1 MEYLNKLQQW
11 AKDNGVEM
19 PKGMQAPM
27 LLRVID
33 ENLDDEQL
41 KDFVRQANME
51 GNDKLALDAAERSAD
66 DAAGMEKHGD
76 KLIGLFTE
84 SEGDAIVSASNK
96 EFVSKFRSLIGQ
108 RDGDVDSNGLPTDQ
122 FERRV
127 ANAFLGMLFRNMP
140 AKERAALLNGLVN
153 HPDKY
158 GLVGLY
164 RGLAKKAPK
173 LIKLAQQSKDFSL
186 DDILPQV
193 IDAIMDF
200 KANRE
205 QFKNDPDMYL
215 NQSRLDGKD
224 LKGDARD
231 LFKLLA
237 SAKYQSQVARILQG
251 YIDRAKMEVSSPNLF
266 NETRNRGQLLQSVLA
281 AEQERLEANG
291 GTAVDAYLDNGSF
304 DDADMPTVEGERRVS
319 DTPKKAA
326 KRNPMLRG
334 SVENETRTQ
343 EQTAAETDVEDSFA
357 EQISK
362 AAKAVADGFG
372 FKVVVHRNDADLP
385 AEVQEDLAAFG
396 EGTHAE
402 SWVGSD
408 GVVHLVASRLESSE
422 AAARKVL
429 HEIVGHNGL
438 AALFKGRNTD
448 AWNDMVEKLWEQ
460 HKSDILKRCEAY
472 VGAEGFDVDTN
483 EGRGNLVE
491 EWLARLAETNRKPM
505 WWKSIVSKVRALLR
519 SLGLGV
525 EYSDVDIQQLLA
537 DAATA
542 ARRAQDA
549 NMEDANIRFSLVT
562 DKKIEQEFN
571 EDGKYITTYRSAMLG
586 DDGKLY
592 PPMATKGGE
601 GMEIGKVYRSDE
613 HPELRGKDGKFP
625 LKSDMRDSKAS
636 GTVPAAYNP
645 YFHSQ
650 AGMLNDQ
657 FAVAYDKSKMVTVKC
672 RVLKS
677 DIESGY
683 QAEGAKD
690 PVGYAEWATSGPVTR
705 QMRKRGGRT
714 VILSRYIMPVDI
726 VEQKEVAK
734 WIKDFIGDEDVTI
747 PWNVVNQSLRDE
759 LEKIGVKVGSEA
771 EFREAE
777 RIKNEKKKQ
786 RKVTGK
792 TGNRYSVA
800 KPVQD
805 ETSPIPQGPLPP
817 IANIMRQRTARS
829 PISNLRAL
837 RLPAIVMLGRKLG
850 GNLSAVDRI
859 KRKPSALGVFR
870 EGTREIEV
878 LRSLVKPHQLG
889 DQWVVPQGKE
899 DQKAEIIKDYWA
911 ERDIPR
917 DEIEI
922 VMKTDEAAKEVTIKA
937 IWHDKSQTLLK
948 KVLGHEIGHLIDY
961 NQGETTTHGNVLGT
975 VGGMGYKYLRK
986 IIGET
991 PDNQID
997 FEKFEKRKKELHK
1010 QAEGLAGKKPK
1021 DADEL
1026 KAWRETVKAE
1036 YANLLTSECE
1046 QNGWFQAAVIREE
1059 LIANT
1064 EWWSGEI
1071 GSDPNYRRYRTSP
1084 MELFAEAMSVL
1095 LNAPDK
1101 FAKQLPETWRM
1112 LQNYQK
1118 ERPEF
1123 HKAWQG
1129 LMRMM
1134 NNEDAYNEALDKLA
1148 DAGYT
1153 ADENTYREIV
1163 KNNNNLWLDFCSLFH
1178 QFSYIEDAA
1187 MKLVKSGEVKFDDT
1201 PLAPI
1206 VAKTHMTEQTLY
1218 LAKAQRFVAPLN
1230 KVGID
1235 NHTIGKFLEWK
1246 RIVNDPKI
1254 NKGHI
1259 INPNGMTVYDAED
1272 ALNGLHKKLGDEK
1285 WQMLEDWHKKLWQ
1298 LRQEFVID
1306 LAEKSGAYT
1315 KELITQMRENEW
1327 YSYRA
1332 VIEKIYDDNGKE
1344 KASSGL
1350 GQIYGLKGTLNP
1362 IANPLG
1368 WTYEHDIMLM
1378 RGIRENMARR
1388 ATVEFMKRYFPELI
1402 ERVNKFSSW
1411 NKSNPPVGWSNLV
1424 VLENGKPVTYRIVK
1438 NWVSGFEP
1446 NMLIN
1451 GPVGRVIYHPVIQFP
1466 LKLFRRSWTTFAAT
1480 FMMGNPVRDYGSSVL
1495 KLGGIA
1501 PNVGIWEFTKQ
1512 WAKGMKESFGFEFM
1526 DDFKTAKKIMESA
1539 FGIRFRDNID
1549 DFPLMEEA
1557 LRRNILQPERGY
1569 DRVNELGG
1577 EVGDKSEELF
1587 RRYGVIESRNPKWDK
1602 WEKIDRLGLVYKYA
1616 NFIEKITTSFE
1627 RGAKLGGLLAL
1638 KNAGMSEGEVNYN
1651 VSKNI
1656 GSPDFQDRGIL
1667 TPIVN
1672 IVFIFSNASIQGMSS
1687 TWNSLKAN
1695 PKAFA
1700 VRFMTTVGTA
1710 VTIQWLLESGV
1721 LRNALLSMYG
1731 GDKDKAEEN
1740 ILYRMLDWMQK
1751 MYGKI
1756 THYNRYHFLC
1766 MPIPFTEQEDGSVFM
1781 LRIPYAENAKL
1792 PAMIMHAALDAA
1804 HTDIEKD
1811 KNLMNETVD
1820 ALLGQG
1826 LNLNPVIKGGM
1837 DVGTMLAGNNP
1848 YDYYR
1853 GRQAVKY
1860 SEWEAGGLRRFKGAT
1875 SYLYNQYSP
1884 VSQLKYDTR
1893 DPYLAFN
1900 LFAQTSGIGA
1910 FIKPQKYGE
1919 TEQSRAVTAKKRR
1932 KKLNG
1937 KASTFYR

>member
-1 MEYLNKLQQW
+1 
-11 AKDNGVEM
+11 
-19 PKGMQAPM
+19 
-27 LLRVID
+27 
-33 ENLDDEQL
+33 
-41 KDFVRQANME
+41 
-51 GNDKLALDAAERSAD
+51 
-66 DAAGMEKHGD
+66 
-76 KLIGLFTE
+76 
-84 SEGDAIVSASNK
+84 
-96 EFVSKFRSLIGQ
+96 
-108 RDGDVDSNGLPTDQ
+108 
-122 FERRV
+122 
-127 ANAFLGMLFRNMP
+127 
-140 AKERAALLNGLVN
+140 
-153 HPDKY
+153 
-158 GLVGLY
+158 
-164 RGLAKKAPK
+164 
-173 LIKLAQQSKDFSL
+173 
-186 DDILPQV
+186 
-193 IDAIMDF
+193 
-200 KANRE
+200 
-205 QFKNDPDMYL
+205 
-215 NQSRLDGKD
+215 
-224 LKGDARD
+224 
-231 LFKLLA
+231 
-237 SAKYQSQVARILQG
+237 
-251 YIDRAKMEVSSPNLF
+251 
-266 NETRNRGQLLQSVLA
+266 
-281 AEQERLEANG
+281 
-291 GTAVDAYLDNGSF
+291 
-304 DDADMPTVEGERRVS
+304 
-319 DTPKKAA
+319 
-326 KRNPMLRG
+326 
-334 SVENETRTQ
+334 
-343 EQTAAETDVEDSFA
+343 
-357 EQISK
+357 
-362 AAKAVADGFG
+362 
-372 FKVVVHRNDADLP
+372 
-385 AEVQEDLAAFG
+385 
-396 EGTHAE
+396 
-402 SWVGSD
+402 
-408 GVVHLVASRLESSE
+408 
-422 AAARKVL
+422 
-429 HEIVGHNGL
+429 
-438 AALFKGRNTD
+438 
-448 AWNDMVEKLWEQ
+448 
-460 HKSDILKRCEAY
+460 
-472 VGAEGFDVDTN
+472 
-483 EGRGNLVE
+483 
-491 EWLARLAETNRKPM
+491 
-505 WWKSIVSKVRALLR
+505 
-519 SLGLGV
+519 
-525 EYSDVDIQQLLA
+525 
-537 DAATA
+537 
-542 ARRAQDA
+542 
-549 NMEDANIRFSLVT
+549 
-562 DKKIEQEFN
+562 
-571 EDGKYITTYRSAMLG
+571 
-586 DDGKLY
+586 
-592 PPMATKGGE
+592 
-601 GMEIGKVYRSDE
+601 
-613 HPELRGKDGKFP
+613 
-625 LKSDMRDSKAS
+625 
-636 GTVPAAYNP
+636 
-645 YFHSQ
+645 
-650 AGMLNDQ
+650 
-657 FAVAYDKSKMVTVKC
+657 
-672 RVLKS
+672 
-677 DIESGY
+677 
-683 QAEGAKD
+683 
-690 PVGYAEWATSGPVTR
+690 
-705 QMRKRGGRT
+705 
-714 VILSRYIMPVDI
+714 
-726 VEQKEVAK
+726 
-734 WIKDFIGDEDVTI
+734 
-747 PWNVVNQSLRDE
+747 
-759 LEKIGVKVGSEA
+759 
-771 EFREAE
+771 
-777 RIKNEKKKQ
+777 
-786 RKVTGK
+786 
-792 TGNRYSVA
+792 
-800 KPVQD
+800 
-805 ETSPIPQGPLPP
+805 
-817 IANIMRQRTARS
+817 
-829 PISNLRAL
+829 
-837 RLPAIVMLGRKLG
+837 MLGRKLG

-878 LRSLVKPHQLG
+878 IRSLVEPHQLG
-889 DQWVVPQGKE
+889 NQWVVPQGQE
-899 DQKAEIIKDYWA
+899 DQQIEMIKDYWA
-911 ERDIPR
+911 ERGIPR
-917 DEIEI
+917 DKIEI

-961 NQGETTTHGNVLGT
+961 NAGETTTHGNVLGT

-1046 QNGWFQAAVIREE
+1046 KNGWFQAAVIREE

-1064 EWWSGEI
+1064 EWWSGKI
-1071 GSDPNYRRYRTSP
+1071 GSDPNYRRYRTRP
-1084 MELFAEAMSVL
+1084 TELFAEAMSVL
-1095 LNAPDK
+1095 LNAPEK
-1101 FAKQLPETWRM
+1101 FAEQMPETWRM

-1134 NNEDAYNEALDKLA
+1134 NNEEAYNEALDKLA

-1178 QFSYIEDAA
+1178 RFSYIEDAA
-1187 MKLVKSGEVKFDDT
+1187 MRLVKSGEVKFDDT

-1206 VAKTHMTEQTLY
+1206 VANTHMTEQMLY

-1350 GQIYGLKGTLNP
+1350 GQIYSLKGTLDP

-1466 LKLFRRSWTTFAAT
+1466 LNLFRRSWTTFAAT

-1495 KLGGIA
+1495 HLGGIA

-1569 DRVNELGG
+1569 DRVNKLGG

-1587 RRYGVIESRNPKWDK
+1587 RRYGIIESRNPKWDK

-1616 NFIEKITTSFE
+1616 NFIKKITTSFE

-1656 GSPDFQDRGIL
+1656 GSPDYQDRGIL

-1672 IVFIFSNASIQGMSS
+1672 TVFIFSNASIQGMSS
-1687 TWNSLKAN
+1687 LWYSIKAN
-1695 PKAFA
+1695 PKALA

-1820 ALLGQG
+1820 ALLGQE

-1919 TEQSRAVTAKKRR
+1919 TEQSRAVTKKRRR

-1937 KASTFYR
+1937 KASAFYR